1 MLQVRVHKNCMEQT
15 VIVISFVVAA
25 AAASAIVVVFKN
37 YVGKLFQGHIYG
49 EIFKQQCCNK
59 MTY

>member
-1 MLQVRVHKNCMEQT
+1 MEQT